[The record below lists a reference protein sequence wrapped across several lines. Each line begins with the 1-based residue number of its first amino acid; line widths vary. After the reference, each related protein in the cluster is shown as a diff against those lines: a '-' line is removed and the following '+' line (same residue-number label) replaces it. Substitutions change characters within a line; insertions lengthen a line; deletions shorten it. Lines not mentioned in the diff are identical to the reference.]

1 MMLLFKVYLSDILI
15 LTLPL
20 LITFSILFSQLQ
32 HPLAMGLLL
41 LIQTLLISV
50 TAGLSMYSFWVSYIL
65 FLIFLGGM
73 LILFIYIASLASN
86 EMFYFK
92 FYLSIFFSI
101 MFLLSLLM
109 VLVDPMISFSPNALS
124 NSNFDFSMS
133 TPMTINWIYN
143 STSMVFT
150 IFIISYLFLMLF
162 VIMKIM
168 NLSKG
173 PLRLNF

>member
-1 MMLLFKVYLSDILI
+1 MSSDILI

-20 LITFSILFSQLQ
+20 LMTFSILFSQLQ

-41 LIQTLLISV
+41 LVQTLLISV

-73 LILFIYIASLASN
+73 LILFMYVASLASN

-101 MFLLSLLM
+101 MFLFSILM
-109 VLVDPMISFSPNALS
+109 IFLDPMISFSPNAFS
-124 NSNFDFSMS
+124 NSNFNFSMT

-143 STSMVFT
+143 STSMMFT
-150 IFIISYLFLMLF
+150 IFIVSYLFLMLF

-173 PLRLNF
+173 PLRLNS